1 MCFHSAEHRS
11 WLFFFSINYFSLS
24 FSLPKT
30 ITPPHFLHYVLLL
43 GITSVMR
50 NVRFSPF
57 RLKGR
62 VHQGLFVFSRCPSCS
77 AAPQHFKNKLWWGL
91 FPVLQ
96 SYITVKLQDMRSCN
110 SGGVAS
116 YVWFKMFLRGQ
127 MGNTE
132 CPIQFIDLVASLT
145 LYSFINTSYSRKMC
159 VSLYMTLLQAGS
171 ECVIY
176 P

>member
-1 MCFHSAEHRS
+1 
-11 WLFFFSINYFSLS
+11 
-24 FSLPKT
+24 
-30 ITPPHFLHYVLLL
+30 
-43 GITSVMR
+43 
-50 NVRFSPF
+50 
-57 RLKGR
+57 
-62 VHQGLFVFSRCPSCS
+62 
-77 AAPQHFKNKLWWGL
+77 
-91 FPVLQ
+91 
-96 SYITVKLQDMRSCN
+96 
-110 SGGVAS
+110 
-116 YVWFKMFLRGQ
+116 